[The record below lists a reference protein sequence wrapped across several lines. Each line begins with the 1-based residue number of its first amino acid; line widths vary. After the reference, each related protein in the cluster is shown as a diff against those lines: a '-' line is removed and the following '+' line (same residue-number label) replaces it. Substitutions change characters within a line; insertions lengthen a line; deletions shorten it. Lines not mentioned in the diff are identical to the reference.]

1 MESNDTI
8 FWVFI
13 VFMILLIIF
22 FFYMAIVTSKNRKK
36 AKAYKK
42 KKKQELGF
50 VVSGTFVHFNGLP
63 LSEGVPLNTYWCN
76 DKVVFESNGAT
87 YNLPLENLIDVCVK
101 TDVEIQKEY
110 VSSTKKAIAGAALF
124 GTVGAIIASKPK
136 VKETKQSTPYLIFTY
151 KSKDGQTI
159 KYVALR
165 ANQYNLATAYKIV
178 QCFYKLPP
186 RDNISFDL

>member
-50 VVSGTFVHFNGLP
+50 VVSGTFVHFRVFP
-63 LSEGVPLNTYWCN
+63 LTHIGVMTKLYLNQTVQHIIYLW
-76 DKVVFESNGAT
+76 
-87 YNLPLENLIDVCVK
+87 K
-101 TDVEIQKEY
+101 T
-110 VSSTKKAIAGAALF
+110 
-124 GTVGAIIASKPK
+124 
-136 VKETKQSTPYLIFTY
+136 
-151 KSKDGQTI
+151 
-159 KYVALR
+159 
-165 ANQYNLATAYKIV
+165 
-178 QCFYKLPP
+178 
-186 RDNISFDL
+186 